1 MMYQSFL
8 VFDKSRYLLQAASVT
23 ALAIVLFMLH
33 ESPEG
38 SNGGTW
44 YGYTTGTLGALLIV
58 WLALFGIRKRAYA
71 SNMGSVQGWLSG
83 HVYFGVALLVV
94 ATLHSAGEIGW
105 NVHSLAY
112 VLMCMVIFSGF
123 YGVYLYRALPQKIA
137 ANLAGRGR
145 DEIYTQI
152 AELDRRGQ
160 RLVAATLP
168 DVQTAVSSAIE
179 RTAVLPDT
187 YQLILGQDS
196 SRVLLPTADGSGSGL
211 TGNSNQETILS
222 YLADQLSAS
231 RGGEETVVLRDLID
245 LFTERRRLLNVL
257 RYDNRMQSRLR
268 TWLYM
273 HLPITFVLLVALTVH
288 VITVFL
294 YW

>member
-8 VFDKSRYLLQAASVT
+8 VFGKARYLLQAASVT
-23 ALAIVLFMLH
+23 AIAVLLFVLH

-38 SNGGTW
+38 PNGGTW
-44 YGYTTGTLGALLIV
+44 YGYTMGTIGALLIV
-58 WLALFGIRKRAYA
+58 WLALFGVRKRSYA
-71 SNMGSVQGWLSG
+71 SGMGSVQGWLSG
-83 HVYFGVALLVV
+83 HVYFGVALLIV

-105 NVHSLAY
+105 NVHSLSY
-112 VLMCMVIFSGF
+112 VLMCIVIFSGF
-123 YGVYLYRALPQKIA
+123 YGVYLYQVLPQKIA
-137 ANLAGRGR
+137 GNLAGRGR
-145 DEIYTQI
+145 DEIYGKI

-160 RLVAATLP
+160 RLAAGTLP
-168 DVQTAVSSAIE
+168 DVQIAVTSAIE

-187 YQLILGQDS
+187 YQLVPGQDS
-196 SRVLLPTADGSGSGL
+196 SRVLLPATDGSGSRL
-211 TGNSNQETILS
+211 TSNSNQETILT
-222 YLADQLSAS
+222 YLADQMSGS
-231 RGGEETVVLRDLID
+231 HGGEETVVLRDLVD

-257 RYDNRMQSRLR
+257 RNDNRMQAHLKD
-268 TWLYM
+268 WLYI